1 MFRILLRICTTLA
14 IVWLS
19 SRIAALALPISPGDI
34 GTRDGIQY
42 WNSLQLLLSGENP
55 YNPQAVLDLEATIG
69 GYKNQPTMSRNPPW
83 VAVFLSPIFWGS
95 FSQAMW
101 AWRLAQLILVVAIWR
116 LLVPSHASREQKIVS
131 GISLAAFY
139 PLLDSFHSGQLGIL
153 LALGVTLIIR
163 QRQLSFSLIS
173 TTALVICLS
182 KPHLFLPLF
191 GYLVFDKSKILITAA
206 CVCVAASLASFGLEP
221 LLFWIESIRAPLH
234 PELITRVVEF
244 RSDSLCSWTRG
255 VLSDWGF
262 GESSWL
268 MLVFAC
274 ASLLSGYVVKKR
286 SKDFECDAPTLVLF
300 GLLLTPYGWMS
311 DYTILA
317 PLIIGPKAHL
327 ELATQRL
334 KVIALCVTS
343 AGGAAVFGSAA
354 HACAWV
360 LVPLCRHLRIA

>member
-1 MFRILLRICTTLA
+1 MFRILLRICATLA
-14 IVWLS
+14 LVWTT
-19 SRIAALALPISPGDI
+19 SRIAASALPISPGDI

-55 YNPQAVLDLEATIG
+55 YDPQAVLDLEATIG
-69 GYKNQPTMSRNPPW
+69 GYKNQPIMSRNPPW

-101 AWRLAQLILVVAIWR
+101 AWRLAQLILVVVIWR
-116 LLVPSHASREQKIVS
+116 LVVPSHASREQKIVS
-131 GISLAAFY
+131 GIALAAFY
-139 PLLDSFHSGQLGIL
+139 PLLDSFHSGQFGIL
-153 LALGVTLIIR
+153 LALGITLIIR

-191 GYLVFDKSKILITAA
+191 GYLVFDKRKILITAA

-234 PELITRVVEF
+234 PELITRVVDF

-255 VLSDWGF
+255 VLFDAGLGKSL
-262 GESSWL
+262 WL
-268 MLVFAC
+268 MPVFAC

-286 SKDFECDAPTLVLF
+286 AKNFECDAPTLVLL

-317 PLIIGPKAHL
+317 PLIIRPNANLQHPI
-327 ELATQRL
+327 QRL
-334 KVIALCVTS
+334 KALCVCLVS
-343 AGGAAVFGSAA
+343 AGSPIVFGSVA
-354 HACAWV
+354 HACAW
-360 LVPLCRHLRIA
+360 LLIPLCRILRLA

>member
-1 MFRILLRICTTLA
+1 MVRILLRICATLA

-19 SRIAALALPISPGDI
+19 SRIATLALPISPGDI

-42 WNSLQLLLSGENP
+42 WNSLQLLLKGENP
-55 YNPQAVLDLEATIG
+55 YDPQAVVNLDATLG
-69 GYKNQPTMSRNPPW
+69 AYKSQPTMSFNPPW
-83 VAVFLSPIFWGS
+83 VPVFLSPIFWGS

-131 GISLAAFY
+131 GIALAAFY
-139 PLLDSFHSGQLGIL
+139 PLLDSFHSGQFGIL
-153 LALGVTLIIR
+153 LALGITLIIR

-173 TTALVICLS
+173 ATALVICLS

-286 SKDFECDAPTLVLF
+286 SKDFECDAPTLVLL

-317 PLIIGPKAHL
+317 PLIIRPNANLHL
-327 ELATQRL
+327 SIHRL
-334 KVIALCVTS
+334 KALCVCLVS
-343 AGGAAVFGSAA
+343 AGSPILFGSVA
-354 HACAWV
+354 HSCAW
-360 LVPLCRHLRIA
+360 LLIPLCRLLRLA